1 MTITWWVIDY
11 HATSEEGVHRET
23 VGPGG
28 DSGYLYS
35 DKLNGL
41 SEGSEPC
48 DWHRAEVFIIQI
60 SSSSNINVL
69 QIKTIRM
76 EQSSFHFLLKI

>member
-1 MTITWWVIDY
+1 MLMMMMITRWVIDY

-28 DSGYLYS
+28 DSEYLYS

-48 DWHRAEVFIIQI
+48 D
-60 SSSSNINVL
+60 
-69 QIKTIRM
+69 
-76 EQSSFHFLLKI
+76 